1 MKKKIFRVLGVVLG
15 LVVLAVAGGLT
26 YVKTALPNV
35 GPAPEITVEGTPAQ
49 IERGKYLANHV
60 AACTDCH
67 SQRDFSRFAGPIVPG
82 TFGAG
87 GERFGPEMGFPGTF
101 YSKNITPYAL
111 KDWTDG
117 EIYRAITAGVS
128 KNGEALFPVMP
139 YHSFGQLDDRDIYAV
154 IAYLRSLPAVKNDV
168 PASEA
173 AFPMNIILQTMPRKG
188 TPQVRPEKTD
198 VLAYGKYLTT
208 FAGCGECH
216 TKRDKGQ
223 PLPGMEFAGGMEFQ
237 MPHATLR
244 SANLTPDKET
254 GLGNWTE
261 EMFVSRFKLYAD
273 SAYQAPA
280 VAQHDFNTVMPW
292 GQYAGMEESDLKAI
306 FAYLKSLQPVPHK
319 VIRFEARNA
328 QSIAAN

>member
-35 GPAPEITVEGTPAQ
+35 GPAPELTVEGTPAQ
-49 IERGKYLANHV
+49 VERGKYLANHV
-60 AACTDCH
+60 AVCTDCH
-67 SQRDFSRFAGPIVPG
+67 SQRDFSRFAGPVVPG

-87 GERFGPEMGFPGTF
+87 GEKFGPEMGFPGTF
-101 YSKNITPYAL
+101 YAKNITPYAL

-128 KNGEALFPVMP
+128 RNGEALFPVMP

-154 IAYLRSLPAVKNDV
+154 IAYLRTLPAVQHDV

-173 AFPMNIILQTMPRKG
+173 AFPMSIILRTMPRKG

-198 VLAYGKYLTT
+198 VLAYGKYMTT
-208 FAGCGECH
+208 FAGCGDCH

-237 MPHATLR
+237 MPHAMLR
-244 SANLTPDKET
+244 SANLTPDPET

-261 EMFVSRFKLYAD
+261 DMFVSRFKLYAD
-273 SAYQAPA
+273 SAYQAPP

-292 GQYAGMEESDLKAI
+292 GQYADMEESDLKAI
-306 FAYLKSLQPVPHK
+306 FTYLKSLQPVPHK
-319 VIRFEARNA
+319 VIRFEPRNA

>member
-1 MKKKIFRVLGVVLG
+1 MMKKKIFRVLGVVLG

-35 GPAPEITVEGTPAQ
+35 GPAPELTIEGTPAQ
-49 IERGKYLANHV
+49 VERGKYVANHV
-60 AACTDCH
+60 ALCMDCH
-67 SQRDFSRFAGPIVPG
+67 SQRDYSRFAGPIAPG

-87 GERFGPEMGFPGTF
+87 GEKFGPEMGFPGTF

-139 YHSFGQLDDRDIYAV
+139 YHNFGQLDDRDIYAV
-154 IAYLRSLPAVKNDV
+154 IAYLRTLPAVQHDV

-173 AFPMNIILQTMPRKG
+173 AFPMNIILQTMPKKG

-198 VLAYGKYLTT
+198 VLAYGKY
-208 FAGCGECH
+208 
-216 TKRDKGQ
+216 KRDKGQ

-237 MPHATLR
+237 MPHAMLR

-280 VAQHDFNTVMPW
+280 VAQNDFNTVMPW

-306 FAYLKSLQPVPHK
+306 FTYLKSLQPVPHK
-319 VIRFEARNA
+319 VIRFELRNA
-328 QSIAAN
+328 TDIAVN